1 MWPAYAQIPPSQE
14 RDQRACGMPL
24 LPASIFRSIKRRVET
39 AQSPQVCEGSGGVN
53 KGVGR
58 LKDTGHLNPNHCS
71 GLGNRASRQRWKG
84 FWKGDLSVPQSQSS
98 GWKGVEQGSRVSII
112 IFIFYF
118 WNLAVPGSREG
129 MIQWG
134 KASDKAS

>member
-1 MWPAYAQIPPSQE
+1 MAHLCPHPPQPRE
-14 RDQRACGMPL
+14 RPKSLRTPL
-24 LPASIFRSIKRRVET
+24 LPASTFRSIKRRAGA
-39 AQSPQVCEGSGGVN
+39 AQSPQVCEGPGGVK

-58 LKDTGHLNPNHCS
+58 LKDTGRLNPNHCS
-71 GLGNRASRQRWKG
+71 GLGNRASTPRWKG
-84 FWKGDLSVPQSQSS
+84 FWKGDLPVPQPQSS
-98 GWKGVEQGSRVSII
+98 GWKRVERGSRVSII